1 VQFIELAIL
10 PVAAGLEGLDSERNR
25 VKVVFPTVSQL
36 LQYRK
41 SMALSAPEVVAL
53 STLGFDCVEEKDN
66 LVVLIAPSPDDE
78 DGLKFM
84 NKLLRPDDPEKQLRQ
99 PFVVLNYH
107 MCPVTGLPT
116 TFEVAYHL
124 RLLNVSYISGEGTSR
139 LTQKEN
145 ATAETPSEIYD
156 EGEKSQKTEGS
167 AVGVIDPD
175 VVQAEDADLDDSSKE
190 QSEDAALEAAMA
202 HASDLAHA
210 HDQGIHQGVTRA
222 MVIRAYP
229 RPWHVFVDLAPDADV
244 DFEVAA
250 TFDIEPTVEDVHQ
263 SIVECIEGSEL
274 EEELVAQQMQA
285 ALEAGQLEKVNEM
298 LEFGNIDDVP
308 DNRDENDD
316 VETGGDK
323 KI

>member
-1 VQFIELAIL
+1 MKSYDLAHVYILSYRNIPNQSLTFSISSIATISRSAMIMQISSNMKSWNHGNYCRRDAELSRDPDLLVQFIELAIL

-25 VKVVFPTVSQL
+25 VKVIFPTVSQL

-53 STLGFDCVEEKDN
+53 STLGFDCVEDKDN

-84 NKLLRPDDPEKQLRQ
+84 KKLLQPDDPEKQLRQ

-107 MCPVTGLPT
+107 MCPVTGLPS

-139 LTQKEN
+139 ISQKEN
-145 ATAETPSEIYD
+145 ATAGTPSEIYD
-156 EGEKSQKTEGS
+156 ENEDKQGQKAESS

-175 VVQAEDADLDDSSKE
+175 VVQAEDADLDDSKE

-210 HDQGIHQGVTRA
+210 HDQGVHQGVTRA

-229 RPWHVFVDLAPDADV
+229 R
-244 DFEVAA
+244 
-250 TFDIEPTVEDVHQ
+250 
-263 SIVECIEGSEL
+263 
-274 EEELVAQQMQA
+274 
-285 ALEAGQLEKVNEM
+285 
-298 LEFGNIDDVP
+298 
-308 DNRDENDD
+308 
-316 VETGGDK
+316 
-323 KI
+323 